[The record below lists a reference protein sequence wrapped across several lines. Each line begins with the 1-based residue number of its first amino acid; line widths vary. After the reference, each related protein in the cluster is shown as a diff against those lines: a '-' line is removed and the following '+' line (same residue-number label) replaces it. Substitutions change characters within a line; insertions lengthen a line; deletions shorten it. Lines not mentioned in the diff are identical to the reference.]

1 MACLSVLVCSIQK
14 RFIFSSRNNSFDLF
28 WIHPKRWRGPLNP
41 GLFYTSLSYFVM
53 QKLYGLFRTN
63 LFWLQTL
70 RGQIQN
76 IWKMRN
82 LSILFIDPYQ
92 IWQIKSAF
100 SAIQG
105 FDWVLVSRV
114 VCIVTIGTISQLRA
128 LKRLHKS
135 SSELKPSKNCQKI
148 ILEFFRFNTF

>member
-114 VCIVTIGTISQLRA
+114 VCIIQIFGIFPLGVCNPYRYFFELFSSHYNELNKNNIYRA
-128 LKRLHKS
+128 
-135 SSELKPSKNCQKI
+135 EN
-148 ILEFFRFNTF
+148 